1 MTSDR
6 PLGNSLGLRARGSGG
21 PPPPSRR
28 TTATDLALIAV
39 FAGLIAALGVAPPI
53 YVLGGAVPITL
64 QTLGV
69 MLAGSILGARRGALA
84 VLVFL
89 ALVAIGLPLLSGGRG
104 GLGVFAGPS
113 AGYLI
118 GFPLGAWV
126 VGWLTETLG
135 RRYSLVGGLVANIVG
150 GILVVYLVGVPVQ
163 AWRLSTSTLVGT
175 VIASAVYLPGD
186 LVKAVIATLVTR
198 GVRRAYPTSLPGSR

>member
-1 MTSDR
+1 MGKIATLDPSAIQ
-6 PLGNSLGLRARGSGG
+6 PA
-21 PPPPSRR
+21 SRR
-28 TTATDLALIAV
+28 MAAADLALIAV

-53 YVLGGAVPITL
+53 YVLGAAVPVTL

-69 MLAGSILGARRGALA
+69 MLAGSILGARKGALA

-89 ALVAIGLPLLSGGRG
+89 ALVALGLPLLSGGRG

-118 GFPLGAWV
+118 GFPIGAWV
-126 VGWLTETLG
+126 VGWLTGLLG
-135 RRYSLVGGLVANIVG
+135 RYTLVGGLVANIVG
-150 GILVVYLVGVPVQ
+150 GILVVYLFGIPVQ
-163 AWRLSTSTLVGT
+163 AWRLSTSTLAGT

-186 LVKAVIATLVTR
+186 LAKAVIATLVTR
-198 GVRRAYPTSLPGSR
+198 GVRRAYPAGLPVAR

>member
-1 MTSDR
+1 MAK
-6 PLGNSLGLRARGSGG
+6 ARTLDEPVTTRVG
-21 PPPPSRR
+21 RR

-39 FAGLIAALGVAPPI
+39 FAGLIAALGVAPPL
-53 YVLGGAVPITL
+53 YVLGAAVPITM
-64 QTLGV
+64 QSLGV

-113 AGYLI
+113 AGYLV
-118 GFPLGAWV
+118 GFPVGAWV
-126 VGWLTETLG
+126 VGWLTEKLG

-150 GILVVYLVGVPVQ
+150 GIVVVYLLGIPVQ

-186 LVKAVIATLVTR
+186 LAKAVVATLVTR
-198 GVRRAYPTSLPGSR
+198 GVRRAYPAGLPAAR

>member
-1 MTSDR
+1 MGKVATLDPSAIQ
-6 PLGNSLGLRARGSGG
+6 PA
-21 PPPPSRR
+21 SRR
-28 TTATDLALIAV
+28 MAAADLALIAV

-53 YVLGGAVPITL
+53 YVLGAAVPVTL

-89 ALVAIGLPLLSGGRG
+89 ALVALGLPVLSGGRG
-104 GLGVFAGPS
+104 GLGVFAGAS

-118 GFPLGAWV
+118 GFPVGACV
-126 VGWLTETLG
+126 AGWLTERQGHYT
-135 RRYSLVGGLVANIVG
+135 LVGGLVANIVG
-150 GILVVYLVGVPVQ
+150 GIVVVYLFGIPIQ

-186 LVKAVIATLVTR
+186 LAKAVIATLVTR
-198 GVRRAYPTSLPGSR
+198 GVRRAYPAGLPAAR